1 MRECAGAERRDASRR
16 EPSRAARL
24 APDALP
30 ANVPDLERD
39 ALAADLHAVDEEVEP
54 DRLLVRHREVVVGE
68 SVRDR
73 CLADSAVAEED
84 DLVLEVLGLV
94 VRIFLRL
101 HPLLLLRR

>member
-54 DRLLVRHREVVVGE
+54 DRLLVRAAEVVVAE
-68 SVRDR
+68 ARRDAR
-73 CLADSAVAEED
+73 LADRAVTEED
-84 DLVLEVLGLV
+84 DLELQRLVLVLV
-94 VRIFLRL
+94 VVRVLRA
-101 HPLLLLRR
+101 HGRRGG